1 MTAERYA
8 KVIEVLR
15 QRQPDLT
22 VVTDSV
28 HKGRNLSA
36 IVRTCDA
43 VGVMTLHSVS
53 ADLTFRSHTGTTV
66 GAHKWIDK
74 WVYPSIPEPLM
85 QLKNNKYQIVAAD
98 VSENTEDY
106 RAIDYTRPTA
116 LVLGGEKDGI
126 SSEAKPYIDR
136 FITIPMLGMVES
148 LNVSV
153 ASAIILGEAR
163 AQRQRAGLYDHCRL
177 DPETY
182 RKKLFEWMQPV
193 LARYC
198 QKHSLDYPELDDD
211 GDIADANWHQ
221 SVMGRG
227 VNLSD

>member
-8 KVIEVLR
+8 RVIQVLR

-53 ADLTFRSHTGTTV
+53 ADPTFRSHTGTTV

-74 WVYPSIPEPLM
+74 LVYPSISEPLKK
-85 QLKNNKYQIVAAD
+85 LKNDNYQIVAAD
-98 VSENTEDY
+98 LSENTEDY

-116 LVLGGEKDGI
+116 LVLGGERDGI
-126 SSEAKPYIDR
+126 SPEAKPLIDR

-153 ASAIILGEAR
+153 ASAIILAEAR
-163 AQRQRAGLYDHCRL
+163 SQRQKAGLYDQCRL
-177 DPETY
+177 DPEIY

-198 QKHSLDYPELDDD
+198 QKHHLAYPELDED

-227 VNLSD
+227 VDPSD

>member
-8 KVIEVLR
+8 RVIQVLR

-53 ADLTFRSHTGTTV
+53 ADPTFRSHTGTTV

-74 WVYPSIPEPLM
+74 LVYPSISEPLTK
-85 QLKNNKYQIVAAD
+85 LKNDNYQIVAAD
-98 VSENTEDY
+98 LSENTEDY

-116 LVLGGEKDGI
+116 LVLGGERDGI
-126 SSEAKPYIDR
+126 SPEAKPLIDR

-153 ASAIILGEAR
+153 ASAIILAEAR
-163 AQRQRAGLYDHCRL
+163 SQRQKAGLYNQCRL
-177 DPETY
+177 DPEIY

-198 QKHSLDYPELDDD
+198 QKHHLAYPELDED

-227 VNLSD
+227 VDPSD